1 MPPRAKRAMGINEVE
16 MLINS
21 LKRTGTVCLKPV
33 NVVQGFKGRV
43 ARSDSKKQAR
53 CFKVGYN
60 LKIFKVWFGHKTQNV
75 QNKWE
80 LIAKGCSDLEQLEE
94 KTVKF

>member
-1 MPPRAKRAMGINEVE
+1 MNLDINDFIIWTLFTNAERLKALMPPRAKRAMGINEVE

-33 NVVQGFKGRV
+33 NVVQDFKGRV

-53 CFKVGYN
+53 RFKVGYN
-60 LKIFKVWFGHKTQNV
+60 LKIFKVFQG
-75 QNKWE
+75 
-80 LIAKGCSDLEQLEE
+80 D
-94 KTVKF
+94 FFFFF